1 MVTISIRKP
10 NLQWLFGGI
19 GFHNSEATML
29 GLMTPEFLEER
40 VLKSHF
46 EISPTFTRVFA
57 AFPDWT
63 QEAMDRFADY
73 YDLTFRK
80 TDTTIYAL
88 PARMPFHETHEEMI
102 RFASDV
108 ADKFEYLVKKRGIRH
123 IRYTCATNEL
133 SVGNTYALLSE
144 NMERFKEY
152 QTLLWREFRRRG
164 LEIGLVASDG
174 SGFQNFWQIDWCSK
188 HMDEITDTYCA
199 HNYEICGLSYDD
211 RRFYDRVYT
220 EVSRVVQVAKAQQKR
235 FLLGEFGVHDG
246 THFTSPVMCNDVFAG
261 YGDPRGEAETA
272 LMSVEQAMALINAGS
287 LGGVF
292 WSFCDFPDPMLR
304 DWSDTPE
311 GRLRWETARFSGH
324 GVDIRYNKN
333 GCFRWDSEEHD
344 YSSRPFLYSIGLM
357 VKYFKRGSRVL
368 ACGCT
373 DESVLCCAV
382 RNPDLSH
389 SVCIVNLSDSE
400 KDASV
405 SLDFTTGTAYRKYSF
420 CVEHVPYHPCND
432 LQPYDEVLDISPGK
446 TSLRLMPHSMTLLT
460 TDFVDRIPSA
470 VTGIREENGKLHW
483 DACKDEE
490 HCYYRVYADG
500 RQIASTAAESLT
512 LGDKRK
518 GNLYEVFSVDKWG
531 NCRK

>member
-10 NLQWLFGGI
+10 NLQWLFGGL

-311 GRLRWETARFSGH
+311 GRLRWEAARFSGH

-333 GCFRWDSEEHD
+333 G
-344 YSSRPFLYSIGLM
+344 
-357 VKYFKRGSRVL
+357 
-368 ACGCT
+368 
-373 DESVLCCAV
+373 
-382 RNPDLSH
+382 
-389 SVCIVNLSDSE
+389 
-400 KDASV
+400 
-405 SLDFTTGTAYRKYSF
+405 
-420 CVEHVPYHPCND
+420 
-432 LQPYDEVLDISPGK
+432 
-446 TSLRLMPHSMTLLT
+446 
-460 TDFVDRIPSA
+460 
-470 VTGIREENGKLHW
+470 
-483 DACKDEE
+483 
-490 HCYYRVYADG
+490 
-500 RQIASTAAESLT
+500 
-512 LGDKRK
+512 
-518 GNLYEVFSVDKWG
+518 
-531 NCRK
+531 